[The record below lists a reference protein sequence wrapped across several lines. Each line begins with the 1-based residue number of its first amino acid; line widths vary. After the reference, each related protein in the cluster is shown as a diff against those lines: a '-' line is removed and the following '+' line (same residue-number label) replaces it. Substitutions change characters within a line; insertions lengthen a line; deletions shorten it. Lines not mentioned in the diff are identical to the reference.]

1 MSDLKQQLAALHDQL
16 TILKNPDADTRQLLG
31 VLLADISRLM
41 HTDASD
47 VSGTASS
54 ESSPVET
61 MENVAARFDA
71 DHPALSGALRQL
83 LDALG
88 KAGI

>member
-16 TILKNPDADTRQLLG
+16 SALKSTDADTRQLLG

-41 HTDASD
+41 HTDSSD
-47 VSGTASS
+47 SS
-54 ESSPVET
+54 KTETSPAET
-61 MENVAARFDA
+61 MESIAARFDA
-71 DHPALSGALRQL
+71 DHPELSGALRQL
-83 LDALG
+83 LDTLS